1 MNDEQDRILIQ
12 RILSG
17 HREEYA
23 RIVEK
28 YSKPIYN
35 LVIRLTGQNQ
45 DTDDLTQEIF
55 IKVYESLSRFDQNK
69 RFFPWLYTIALNV
82 IRNYKKKAKKEP
94 TLNLENQDA
103 DTASRSL
110 SRPDLI
116 VSRKQLTER
125 LNQYIQGLP
134 ESLQEAIVLRYY
146 QDCSFKEVADV
157 LGVSLSAAKMRV
169 YRGLKALAERIGE

>member
-17 HREEYA
+17 HPEEYA
-23 RIVEK
+23 RVVEK

-35 LVIRLTGQNQ
+35 LVIRLIGQNQ
-45 DTDDLTQEIF
+45 DTNDLTQEIF
-55 IKVYESLSRFDQNK
+55 IKVFESLARFDQDK
-69 RFFPWLYTIALNV
+69 RFFPWLYTVALNV
-82 IRNYKKKAKKEP
+82 IRNYKKKTKKES
-94 TLNLENQDA
+94 TLKSENQDT
-103 DTASRSL
+103 DTASQAL

-116 VSRKQLTER
+116 VSRKQQAER
-125 LNQYIQGLP
+125 LNQHIQGLP

-146 QDCSFKEVADV
+146 QDCSFKEIADV

-169 YRGLKALAERIGE
+169 YRGLKKLAQRIGE

>member
-1 MNDEQDRILIQ
+1 
-12 RILSG
+12 
-17 HREEYA
+17 
-23 RIVEK
+23 VVKK

-45 DTDDLTQEIF
+45 DTNDLTQEIF
-55 IKVYESLSRFDQNK
+55 IKVFESLDRFDQNK

-82 IRNYKKKAKKEP
+82 IRNYKKKAIKEP
-94 TLNLENQDA
+94 TLNLEIQDA
-103 DTASRSL
+103 GTANRSL
-110 SRPDLI
+110 SRPDVI
-116 VSRKQLTER
+116 VSRKQQAER

-146 QDCSFKEVADV
+146 QDCSFKEIADV